1 MMSAVLLPNFFAWSG
16 WFFILLILGTVVRMG
31 NWRLMLRVCGSHLFL
46 GSCLA
51 LGMLW
56 GLRAGFIPGLS
67 FHLLGVTALTLM
79 LGWRF
84 ALLAVALVTAFSTAF
99 WGLGWQT
106 YGVNFLLVGVLPI
119 SVTQGLLVFA
129 QEKLPHNFFVYT
141 LFNAFFA
148 AALASLLVVLLAV
161 ALLLLADVAE
171 YSRLAYEYLPF
182 TPMMLFSEAV
192 FNGLLVTCLVMM
204 KPNWVSSFSD
214 ERYLHGK

>member
-1 MMSAVLLPNFFAWSG
+1 MMSAELLPNFFAWSG
-16 WFFILLILGTVVRMG
+16 WLFTLLILGSVVRAG

-84 ALLAVALVTAFSTAF
+84 ALLAVALVMAFSTAF

-119 SVTQGLLVFA
+119 GITQGLLVFA

-161 ALLLLADVAE
+161 AILLLADVSE

-192 FNGLLVTCLVMM
+192 FNGLLVTCLVMV